1 MPLPS
6 TPEQRFDA
14 YMNLLTEV
22 IGHADRAIPLRN
34 YCGGLL
40 LPGERKSVEP
50 MAARIDPEH
59 VPQQHQSMHHFIA
72 DAPWSD
78 EAIMKAVTDYALPA
92 IETLEPIHAWIV
104 DDTGLPK
111 KGKHSV
117 GVARQYCGRLG
128 KQDNCQVLVTVSVAH
143 SHASLPVAFRLYLP
157 ESWASDPAR
166 RLKCGVPEQIRFQ
179 TKPTIA
185 MSLLE
190 KLLDTDIPRGVVLAD
205 AGYGNN
211 SLFRD
216 QLSALGL
223 RYAVGVQSTTT
234 VSVRGTATG
243 VGEALRC
250 AAVSVL
256 ELAVAV
262 GESAFEEVQWREGSA
277 AVLRSRFRAVRVVS
291 AHHVPERGGP
301 APEEWLLV
309 EWPDGAAA
317 PTKFWLMTLPEE
329 SSLRQL
335 VHVVK
340 MRWRIERDYEELKS
354 EIGLN
359 HFEGRGWRGFHH
371 HATMCIAAY
380 AFLVAERGLFPPE
393 EESRWNPF
401 RAPVLPARYRP
412 RGAARAVGATR

>member
-1 MPLPS
+1 MPSPS
-6 TPEQRFDA
+6 TPGQRFDA
-14 YMNLLTEV
+14 YMNLLTNV

-34 YCGGLL
+34 YCSGLL

-50 MAARIDPEH
+50 MAARVDPEH
-59 VPQQHQSMHHFIA
+59 VPHQHQSMHHFIA

-78 EAIMKAVTDYALPA
+78 DAVMEAVRNYALPA
-92 IETLEPIHAWIV
+92 IETMEPIQAWIV

-143 SHASLPVAFRLYLP
+143 SQASLPVAFRLYLP
-157 ESWASDPAR
+157 ESWAGDPER
-166 RLKCGVPEQIRFQ
+166 RLKCGVPERLWFQ

-190 KLLDTDIPRGVVLAD
+190 KLVDTDIPRGVLLAD
-205 AGYGNN
+205 AGYGND
-211 SLFRD
+211 SLFRY

-234 VSVRGTATG
+234 VFVRGTLNGIAQG
-243 VGEALRC
+243 MRDV
-250 AAVSVL
+250 AVSVL
-256 ELAVAV
+256 DLAVAV
-262 GESAFEEVQWREGSA
+262 GESAFEQVRWREGSST
-277 AVLRSRFRAVRVVS
+277 VLTSRFWAVRVVS

-301 APEEWLLV
+301 AAEEWLLV
-309 EWPDGAAA
+309 EWPDGAVE
-317 PTKFWLMTLPEE
+317 PTKFWLATLPE
-329 SSLRQL
+329 SSTLRQL
-335 VHVVK
+335 VHIVM

-401 RAPVLPARYRP
+401 RAPVLPAHYRP
-412 RGAARAVGATR
+412 RGAARPVGATR